1 MMSKTRFA
9 IGALALSASG
19 LIGILGY
26 EGYSDTA
33 YIPVPGDKVTI
44 GFGST
49 EGVKLGDTIT
59 PEKAIERAYRDIT
72 KTESA
77 IHKCVHVPLSDGEYS
92 SFVSLAYNIGTSAFC
107 SSTLVKKLNARD
119 YEGACKEILRWNKQK
134 RVINGKSQY
143 VEIKGLTLR
152 RKKEYQMCMQ
162 R

>member
-1 MMSKTRFA
+1 MISKTRLA
-9 IGALALSASG
+9 IGACVLSASG

-33 YIPVPGDKVTI
+33 YIPVPGDVPTI
-44 GFGST
+44 GWGTT

-59 PEKAIERAYRDIT
+59 PEKAIERAYRDIQ

-77 IHKCVHVPLSDGEYS
+77 IHKCVHVPLSTFEYDAYT
-92 SFVSLAYNIGTSAFC
+92 SLAYNIGVSAFC
-107 SSTLVKKLNARD
+107 SSTLGKKLNERD

-134 RVINGKSQY
+134 RLINGKAQY

-152 RKKEYQMCMQ
+152 REKEYQTCMQ